1 MLTVTSRERRRDGWG
16 FKDLTETNLYPIQ
29 SLPHTIHNLY
39 SQGSLSSTMTN
50 RPVRPQAFRSSSRLL
65 PRAWA
70 CTGNEDHCSP
80 PWRSPPR
87 SYAYGPSPCPYSS
100 MPVFLQSP
108 PTGHRLRS
116 HSSSIPGSGTIV
128 LSLNDILNAVFA
140 FPVGPQ
146 HWG

>member
-39 SQGSLSSTMTN
+39 SQGSLSSMMTN

-70 CTGNEDHCSP
+70 CTGNEDHWP
-80 PWRSPPR
+80 N
-87 SYAYGPSPCPYSS
+87 
-100 MPVFLQSP
+100 
-108 PTGHRLRS
+108 PTAITEEAHRKKTALKTTGSTIRRLRR
-116 HSSSIPGSGTIV
+116 ITIR
-128 LSLNDILNAVFA
+128 
-140 FPVGPQ
+140 
-146 HWG
+146 